1 MGTVLR
7 STSRERTAASRDVS
21 DCFAAARSYLNR
33 KTDLRAWQR
42 GVRNARVVNDSKD
55 LRERAAEMRASSK
68 ELKDNNTATVILR
81 LADLY
86 DRLAD
91 RAEARSDRAVHHDF
105 RQCS

>member
-1 MGTVLR
+1 ML
-7 STSRERTAASRDVS
+7 ASR
-21 DCFAAARSYLNR
+21 
-33 KTDLRAWQR
+33 
-42 GVRNARVVNDSKD
+42 VNDSKD

-81 LADLY
+81 LADLH

>member
-1 MGTVLR
+1 M
-7 STSRERTAASRDVS
+7 
-21 DCFAAARSYLNR
+21 
-33 KTDLRAWQR
+33 
-42 GVRNARVVNDSKD
+42 
-55 LRERAAEMRASSK
+55 
-68 ELKDNNTATVILR
+68 R

>member
-1 MGTVLR
+1 ML
-7 STSRERTAASRDVS
+7 ASRVD
-21 DCFAAARSYLNR
+21 
-33 KTDLRAWQR
+33 
-42 GVRNARVVNDSKD
+42 DSKD

-68 ELKDNNTATVILR
+68 ELKDNNTAAVIMR
-81 LADLY
+81 LANLY

>member
-1 MGTVLR
+1 ML
-7 STSRERTAASRDVS
+7 ASR
-21 DCFAAARSYLNR
+21 
-33 KTDLRAWQR
+33 
-42 GVRNARVVNDSKD
+42 VNDSND

-81 LADLY
+81 LAELY

>member
-1 MGTVLR
+1 VL
-7 STSRERTAASRDVS
+7 TSR
-21 DCFAAARSYLNR
+21 
-33 KTDLRAWQR
+33 
-42 GVRNARVVNDSKD
+42 VNDSKD

-81 LADLY
+81 LAELY
-86 DRLAD
+86 DRLAE

>member
-1 MGTVLR
+1 ML
-7 STSRERTAASRDVS
+7 VS
-21 DCFAAARSYLNR
+21 H
-33 KTDLRAWQR
+33 
-42 GVRNARVVNDSKD
+42 VNDSED

-81 LADLY
+81 LAELY
-86 DRLAD
+86 DRLAE

>member
-7 STSRERTAASRDVS
+7 STSRERTAASRDIS
-21 DCFAAARSYLNR
+21 GRFAAARSYLNG
-33 KTDLRAWQR
+33 KTDLQAWQR
-42 GVRNARVVNDSKD
+42 GVVMLVSHVNDSKD

-81 LADLY
+81 LAELY

-91 RAEARSDRAVHHDF
+91 RAEIRSNGGVRPTA
-105 RQCS
+105 